1 MTPQVFIID
10 NNNPSVEGISLII
23 NDDEIV
29 MGIDDAL
36 PENIRFLSDVFPNPA
51 NSYANIE
58 IAVIEE
64 EIVKV
69 MLFSITGRV
78 IDSYVQKLQK
88 GLNKINIST
97 KDLSQGIYFVNIE
110 FENNFLIT
118 KKFISVKSVRL

>member
-1 MTPQVFIID
+1 MKLRKIFCLENLFDSFII
-10 NNNPSVEGISLII
+10 SFVI

-29 MGIDDAL
+29 MGIEDDL
-36 PENIRFLSDVFPNPA
+36 PENIHFLSDVFPNPA

-69 MLFSITGRV
+69 TLYSTTGKA

-88 GLNKINIST
+88 GLNRLTIST
-97 KDLSQGIYFVNIE
+97 KDLSQGVYFVNIE
-110 FENNFLIT
+110 FENTFLIT
-118 KKFISVKSVRL
+118 KKFISCNN